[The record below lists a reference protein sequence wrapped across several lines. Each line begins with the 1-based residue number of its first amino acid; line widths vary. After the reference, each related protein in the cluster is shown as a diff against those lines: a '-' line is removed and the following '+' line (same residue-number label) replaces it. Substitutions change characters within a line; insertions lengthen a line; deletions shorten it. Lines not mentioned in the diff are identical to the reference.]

1 MGKIKTNPFFQL
13 VGTYKGLVSDT
24 DVALKSATII
34 GFYRQRQQSDPEQSA
49 PHDRPCQTLIA
60 QAKLVGRMLVRP
72 MLLQL
77 NWDDQGFID
86 DGGASRA
93 ANVKS
98 SILALLVSTIA
109 RLRLESKAA
118 NVNAGKP
125 DWFAQITRTE
135 LADLVRFEVTKK
147 LGDGFLK
154 RVKKRLF

>member
-1 MGKIKTNPFFQL
+1 
-13 VGTYKGLVSDT
+13 
-24 DVALKSATII
+24 
-34 GFYRQRQQSDPEQSA
+34 
-49 PHDRPCQTLIA
+49 
-60 QAKLVGRMLVRP
+60 MLVRP

-98 SILALLVSTIA
+98 RILALLVSTIA

-154 RVKKRLF
+154 RVKKRLFYFNQHNIFIALSQFKFDVYEFSCQIG